1 MGGRMVWAALLGGVT
16 LFVWGALAHMVFQLA
31 EKQTL
36 PLSGDRAANTEAIR
50 RLAPEPGVYM
60 NPWCAPDAPNAE
72 REALA
77 ERLKVEPYVFA
88 VVVPQGIPQG
98 IDMTSTLV
106 RQAGLCVAL
115 ALIAVFLIVVAG
127 GLAGLVSRIT
137 FCVILALFGFL
148 QTDAPFMLWYQFP
161 SGWTIAQLVE
171 KLVGGALLGVVIHF
185 VLGKKR

>member
-1 MGGRMVWAALLGGVT
+1 MVWAALLGGLA
-16 LFVWGALAHMVFQLA
+16 LFVWGAIAHQALGLVESQL
-31 EKQTL
+31 KPL
-36 PLSGDRAANTEAIR
+36 PGDRTANAELLR
-50 RLAPEPGVYM
+50 RVAPEPGVYL
-60 NPWCAPDAPNAE
+60 NPWYAPDAPKAE
-72 REALA
+72 REALP
-77 ERLKVEPYVFA
+77 ERLKVEPYVLA
-88 VVVPQGIPQG
+88 VVVPQGFPQG

-127 GLAGLVSRIT
+127 GLSGLVARVT
-137 FCVILALFGFL
+137 FCVLLALFGFL